1 MRREYKIIDEAGLH
15 ARPASLLV
23 QEATKFSNDI
33 FIEFKERKLTL
44 KSIMAV
50 MSLGVPQN
58 STIAIE
64 VEGEDAV
71 EVFAALERILEEH
84 RLV

>member
-33 FIEFKERKLTL
+33 FIEFKDKKLTL

-64 VEGEDAV
+64 VSGDNAV
-71 EVFAALERILEEH
+71 EVFEALENILEEH

>member
-23 QEATKFSNDI
+23 QEAGKFPNNI
-33 FIEFKERKLTL
+33 FIEFKEKKLTL

-58 STIAIE
+58 STIAID

-71 EVFAALERILEEH
+71 EVFAALEKILEDH

>member
-1 MRREYKIIDEAGLH
+1 MKREYTIIDEAGLH

-33 FIEFKERKLTL
+33 YIEYSGKKLTL

-50 MSLGVPQN
+50 MSLGVPQGA
-58 STIAIE
+58 SIGID
-64 VEGEDAV
+64 VEGDNSMQ
-71 EVFAALERILEEH
+71 VFEALEGILKDH
-84 RLV
+84 RLI

>member
-1 MRREYKIIDEAGLH
+1 MTRTYTIIDEAGLH

-23 QEATKFSNDI
+23 QTAAKYPNEI
-33 FIEFKERKLTL
+33 FIEFQGRKLTL

-58 STIAIE
+58 STISIE
-64 VEGEDAV
+64 VLGDNQEGI
-71 EVFAALERILEEH
+71 FAALEKVLEDNQ
-84 RLV
+84 LI